1 MQPTVSRIDATLGA
15 VVTGLS
21 LARMDAPTWKVVEQ
35 AFHDHA
41 VLVFPG
47 QGLTEAEQIAFA
59 SRFGDIELL
68 APDPEQKAVAISNQK
83 PDGTVM
89 APDEHRFK
97 SLRGNEGWHTDSS
110 YMPLAAKASVL
121 SAQVVPSAG
130 GETEWADMR
139 AAYDALDEV
148 TRRRI
153 AGLSAHHSLY
163 HSQAAIGHVVTTG
176 AGYGFHTKGAPLRP
190 LVKVHPV
197 TGRLALFIGRH
208 AYGIPGLPEAE
219 SEKLLGDLVDFA
231 CRPPRTYAHRWRPGD
246 VVIWDNRCVLHR
258 ARPYDYGQVRVMR
271 HTRVAGDPATELAGT
286 DRDARA
292 EAYEPSASNR

>member
-1 MQPTVSRIDATLGA
+1 MAPRITPIDATLGA
-15 VVTGLS
+15 VVTELS
-21 LARMDAPTWKVVEQ
+21 LARMDNSTWKTVEH

-47 QGLTEAEQIAFA
+47 QHLAEDEQVAFA
-59 SRFGDIELL
+59 NRFGDIELL
-68 APDPEQKAVAISNQK
+68 APDPNLKAVAISNQK

-89 APDEHRFK
+89 GSDEHRFK

-139 AAYDALDEV
+139 AAHDALDEA

-153 AGLSAHHSLY
+153 AGLSAYHSLY
-163 HSQAAIGHVVTTG
+163 HSQAKIGHVVQTG
-176 AGYGFHTKGAPLRP
+176 AGYGFHTKGAPLRS

-197 TGRLALFIGRH
+197 THRPALFIGRH
-208 AYGIPGLPEAE
+208 AFAIPGL
-219 SEKLLGDLVDFA
+219 
-231 CRPPRTYAHRWRPGD
+231 
-246 VVIWDNRCVLHR
+246 
-258 ARPYDYGQVRVMR
+258 
-271 HTRVAGDPATELAGT
+271 TET
-286 DRDARA
+286 
-292 EAYEPSASNR
+292 